1 MDGSLNLGNSCGFF
15 PTGWWNQNRV
25 IAVTDIFESIVIP
38 GKNKDLEK
46 LVNCPDFYPIDAPYS
61 HTFFYKIHASAFD
74 GIVARNLEIQTKIN
88 LAITACAVERFR
100 LKNNRLPDSI
110 AELKA
115 ADLGVI
121 RDDFYNPAGGPLQY
135 RKDSD
140 NGRYL
145 LYSFGS
151 HQIDNGGTSNPRSS
165 DSPFSKVDRKTSD
178 IVWRYSS
185 PKNPEAEGTLRFR
198 KMESCTVKFSF
209 HEPTLLIRRT
219 YPVGSKRLFEPTLLS
234 QLIDPVRSKS
244 RANLRH

>member
-1 MDGSLNLGNSCGFF
+1 MTNAFHTEAIISFSRGVNDFPENKEMMKQLGGAQIMDGSLNLGNSCGFF

-61 HTFFYKIHASAFD
+61 HTFFYKIHAYAF
-74 GIVARNLEIQTKIN
+74 
-88 LAITACAVERFR
+88 
-100 LKNNRLPDSI
+100 
-110 AELKA
+110 
-115 ADLGVI
+115 DLGVI

-185 PKNPEAEGTLRFR
+185 PKTL
-198 KMESCTVKFSF
+198 KLKE
-209 HEPTLLIRRT
+209 
-219 YPVGSKRLFEPTLLS
+219 LFDSGKWKAAP
-234 QLIDPVRSKS
+234 
-244 RANLRH
+244 

>member
-1 MDGSLNLGNSCGFF
+1 MTNAFHTEAIISFSRGVNDFPENKEMMKQLGGAQIMDGSLNLGNSCGFF

-38 GKNKDLEK
+38 GKNKDLKK

-178 IVWRYSS
+178 IVWRYSP
-185 PKNPEAEGTLRFR
+185 PKTL
-198 KMESCTVKFSF
+198 KLKE
-209 HEPTLLIRRT
+209 
-219 YPVGSKRLFEPTLLS
+219 LFDSGKWKAAP
-234 QLIDPVRSKS
+234 
-244 RANLRH
+244 